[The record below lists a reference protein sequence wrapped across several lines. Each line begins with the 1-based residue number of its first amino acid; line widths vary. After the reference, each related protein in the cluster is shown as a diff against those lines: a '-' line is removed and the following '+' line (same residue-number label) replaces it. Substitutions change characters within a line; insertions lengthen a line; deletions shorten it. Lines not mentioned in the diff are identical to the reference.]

1 MKKLATW
8 AIISCAVIAGIV
20 IAADHQDAPAVDGQP
35 TDIADF
41 YAFEGNDSNSTVFIV
56 TTPAASAE
64 AMFDENVLF
73 EINIDNTGASDGV
86 VEDLV
91 IQAIRQG
98 DEMYFFGPYAPVE
111 TGLNSTINEAEL
123 VASVNIGETEEVGG
137 MKFFAGQRQDAF
149 FFDFNAFNN
158 VVANAPIEGFGDSG
172 TNAFESANVNAIVVE
187 IPNSML
193 GTAPTH
199 IVDELLMR
207 APTLPEAYNVWVT
220 TSTR

>member
-1 MKKLATW
+1 MKKFAAWSVLAI
-8 AIISCAVIAGIV
+8 AIIAGVV
-20 IAADHQDAPAVDGQP
+20 IAADHQDAPDVDGQP

-41 YAFEGNDSNSTVFIV
+41 YAFEGNDANSTVFIV
-56 TTPAASAE
+56 TTPAGSSDST
-64 AMFDENVLF
+64 FDENVLF

-98 DEMYFFGPYAPVE
+98 DQMYFFGPYAPSE
-111 TGLNSTINEAEL
+111 TGLNSTIVEAEMM
-123 VASVNIGETEEVGG
+123 ASVDIGETEEVNG
-137 MKFFAGQRQDAF
+137 MKFFAGQRQDPF
-149 FFDFNAFNN
+149 FFDFNEFNN
-158 VVANAPIEGFGDSG
+158 VVMNAPMEGFGEDG
-172 TNAFESANVNAIVVE
+172 TNTFEDANVNAIVVE
-187 IPNSML
+187 VPNSML

-199 IVDELLMR
+199 IVDELLQR